1 MNNRHFAVCGAVFIS
16 GKVMLVR
23 HTYGKAKDRLLL
35 PGGFVKEN
43 ELPTAAAERE
53 IFEETSVRA
62 KAESIIS
69 VQFKPDQWCIVFL
82 MDYIDGTPESD
93 HYENSE
99 VVLLTLEDA
108 LKRDDMTNMSRAI
121 LAALHEKRYAEL
133 AESGYCA
140 TDSTPE
146 NYRIFGI

>member
-35 PGGFVKEN
+35 PGGYVKEN

-62 KAESIIS
+62 RAGSVIS
-69 VQFKPDQWCIVFL
+69 VQFKPEQWCIVFM
-82 MDYIDGTPESD
+82 MDYIDGAPESD

-99 VVLLTLEDA
+99 VLLLTPEEA
-108 LKRDDMTNMSRAI
+108 LMRDDITNMSRAI
-121 LAALHEKRYAEL
+121 LSAIHEKRVAEL
-133 AESGYCA
+133 TESDYCA
-140 TDSTPE
+140 PDSTPE